1 MTLFDIA
8 VQLVRSDVAMLK
20 AGVPIEQRSKAL
32 NELAE
37 SIVKAGLDEHPTNVV
52 PFRRPL

>member
-8 VQLVRSDVAMLK
+8 VELVRSDVAMLK

-37 SIVKAGLDEHPTNVV
+37 SIVKAGLDEQPTNVV
-52 PFRRPL
+52 PIRRPL